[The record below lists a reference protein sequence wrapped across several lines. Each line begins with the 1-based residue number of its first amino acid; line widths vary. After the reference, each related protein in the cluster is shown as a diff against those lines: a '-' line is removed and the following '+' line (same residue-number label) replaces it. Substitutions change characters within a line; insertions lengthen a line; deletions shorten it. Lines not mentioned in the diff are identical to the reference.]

1 MNIKKNKLLET
12 EAAKDADVLVVD
24 DCQFNFIAINGL
36 LQQFNYKSHYS
47 LNGKEAIQ
55 AIQTR
60 VASGKPMYKLIM
72 MDYSMPVCDGPTAS
86 NAIRNF
92 LTENGYQRDQ

>member
-36 LQQFNYKSHYS
+36 L
-47 LNGKEAIQ
+47 
-55 AIQTR
+55 
-60 VASGKPMYKLIM
+60 
-72 MDYSMPVCDGPTAS
+72 
-86 NAIRNF
+86 
-92 LTENGYQRDQ
+92 